1 MFDRAV
7 LHLDL
12 DAFFVSVECLR
23 NSKLKNRPVI
33 VGGTSSRGV
42 VASCSYEARRFGVH
56 SAMPMKMAL
65 RLCPDA
71 TVVKGDMDTYSNYS
85 RLVTDIIA
93 SEAPLFEKS
102 SIDEFYLDLTGMDQ
116 HFGAWKWSRELR
128 NKVIKESGLPI
139 SMSLSVNKLVSK
151 VGTGE
156 AKPNNEKCIDA
167 GNEKQF
173 LAPLSV
179 RKLPSVGKATYK
191 KLSFMGV
198 RNIRT
203 LSQIPPKLLEREFG
217 KHGVS
222 MWKKANAIDESPIVP
237 FSERKS
243 ISTEHT
249 FQLDTTDVHWLK
261 NQLTAMVSKLGF
273 KLRQAQK
280 LTSCITVKVRY
291 SDYNTY
297 PKQRRIPYS
306 ASDHTLIQHAHEL
319 FDQLYQ
325 RRQLVRLI
333 GVKFSGLVHGS
344 PQLELFKD
352 TEEDE
357 KLMMAMDQIRK
368 RFGADAIMKASTLTT
383 NN

>member
-12 DAFFVSVECLR
+12 DAFFVSVECLK
-23 NSKLKNRPVI
+23 NSELVNKPVI
-33 VGGTSSRGV
+33 VGGTSARGV

-71 TVVKGDMDTYSNYS
+71 KVVKGDMDCYS
-85 RLVTDIIA
+85 RHSKLVTEIIK

-102 SIDEFYLDLTGMDQ
+102 SIDEFYLDLTGMDRYM
-116 HFGAWKWSRELR
+116 GAWKWSRELR

-139 SMSLSVNKLVSK
+139 SMGLSVNKLVSK

-167 GNEKQF
+167 GTEKHF
-173 LAPLSV
+173 LAPLSI
-179 RKLPSVGKATYK
+179 RKLPSIGKATYK

-198 RNIRT
+198 RNIKT
-203 LSQIPPKLLEREFG
+203 LSQIPAKLLEREFG

-222 MWKKANAIDESPIVP
+222 IWKKANAIDDSPVVP
-237 FSERKS
+237 YSERKS

-249 FQLDTTDVHWLK
+249 FQVDTTDVHWLK
-261 NQLTAMVSKLGF
+261 NQLTAMVSKLCF
-273 KLRQAQK
+273 KLRASQK

-291 SDYNTY
+291 SDFNTY
-297 PKQRRIPYS
+297 PKQRRIPYC
-306 ASDHTLIQHAHEL
+306 ASDQTLIQHAHEL

-344 PQLELFKD
+344 PQLELFGD

-368 RFGADAIMKASTLTT
+368 RFGANAIVKACTLK
-383 NN
+383 